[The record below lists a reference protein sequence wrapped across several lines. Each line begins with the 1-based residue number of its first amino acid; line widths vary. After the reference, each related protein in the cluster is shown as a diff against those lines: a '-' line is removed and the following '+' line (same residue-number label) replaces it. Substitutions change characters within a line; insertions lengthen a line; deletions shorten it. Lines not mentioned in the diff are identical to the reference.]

1 MIRYMLRR
9 SIIGIILLFIYVSI
23 LFFIIQLALPGDYV
37 SQFAM
42 GLSNADS
49 QNARESLGLDK
60 PIFERYLVWVT
71 KLLHGD
77 LGLAYSTWEQ
87 GMPVRDYI
95 IQLLPGSILVFG
107 IGTVLAFSI
116 GLYLGK
122 VSAWRKG
129 GLLPGMITVSG
140 IAFYTSFPPWLA
152 FLIIYFVASRLGLPT
167 FGIARSFR
175 IREPAFRQ
183 YEILWLMLLSLS
195 LIIAAVILINLIL
208 RRFDKKTIPGLMIF
222 FLVTFSWLGSW
233 YLMDIQ
239 LYAWEISKGAI
250 LPIITYTLLTF
261 GEVMLLM
268 RTSMAETVHED
279 YIWTA
284 RAKGLKES
292 TVRDRHAARNALLPV
307 MSRMLVSIP
316 YFLTGLVMIERVFDW
331 AGVGTTLF
339 YAVGMQNITLALG
352 MLIVIGVLSMVVRLV
367 LDVLQFYLNPRIR
380 EKNIYI

>member
-1 MIRYMLRR
+1 
-9 SIIGIILLFIYVSI
+9 
-23 LFFIIQLALPGDYV
+23 
-37 SQFAM
+37 
-42 GLSNADS
+42 
-49 QNARESLGLDK
+49 
-60 PIFERYLVWVT
+60 
-71 KLLHGD
+71 
-77 LGLAYSTWEQ
+77 
-87 GMPVRDYI
+87 MPVRDYI
-95 IQLLPGSILVFG
+95 IQLLPASILVFG

-152 FLIIYFVASRLGLPT
+152 FLIIYFVASRLGLPV

-175 IREPAFRQ
+175 IREPAFKQ
-183 YEILWLMLLSLS
+183 YEILWLMLFSLS
-195 LIIAAVILINLIL
+195 LIIAAVILINFIL
-208 RRFDKKTIPGLMIF
+208 KRFDKKTIPGLLIY
-222 FLVTFSWLGSW
+222 FLVGFNWLGSW

-239 LYAWEISKGAI
+239 EYAWEISKGAI
-250 LPIITYTLLTF
+250 LPILTYTLLTF

-268 RTSMAETVHED
+268 RTSMSETVHED

-292 TVRDRHAARNALLPV
+292 IVRDRHAARNALLPV

-331 AGVGTTLF
+331 AGIGTTLF

-352 MLIVIGVLSMVVRLV
+352 MLIVIGILSMVVRLV

-380 EKNIYI
+380 ERNIYI